1 MLISE
6 PYRAL
11 NAELHVK
18 DPDWGTGG
26 DAWIMHALAASQA
39 TDILDYGAGKSK
51 IKGARRYDPA
61 IPEIAAEPEPADVVV
76 CSKVLEHVEPEC
88 LDDVL
93 DHLRRL
99 TLRLVIIK
107 VSIFK
112 SGKLLSDG
120 RNVHLI
126 VEPANWWLER
136 LLPRWN
142 LVYAERMARGL
153 RFMGTTAG

>member
-18 DPDWGTGG
+18 DADWGANA
-26 DAWIMHALAASQA
+26 DSWIMHALAASRA
-39 TDILDYGAGKSK
+39 TDILDYGAGKTK

-76 CSKVLEHVEPEC
+76 CCKVLEHIEPEC
-88 LDDVL
+88 LEDVL
-93 DHLRRL
+93 DHIKLL
-99 TLRLVIIK
+99 ALRLVIIK

-112 SGKLLSDG
+112 SGKHLSDG
-120 RNVHLI
+120 RNAHLI
-126 VEPANWWLER
+126 IEHQNWWLEKFLAR
-136 LLPRWN
+136 WDLL
-142 LVYAERMARGL
+142 YAERMTRGL
-153 RFMGTTAG
+153 RFMGVTAG

>member
-39 TDILDYGAGKSK
+39 TDILDYGAGKTK
-51 IKGARRYDPA
+51 IAGAKRYDPA
-61 IPEIAAEPEPADVVV
+61 IPEIAFEPEPADVVV

-112 SGKLLSDG
+112 SGKHLSDG
-120 RNVHLI
+120 RNAHLI
-126 VEPANWWLER
+126 IEHQNWWLEKFLAR
-136 LLPRWN
+136 WDLL
-142 LVYAERMARGL
+142 YAERMTRGL
-153 RFMGTTAG
+153 RFMGVTAG